1 MQDRQSAAKFGPGF
15 APAISRIG
23 HPFVFISLSVGVV
36 IALRVANRAGLT
48 ILLIL
53 LVCVIVPMA
62 PLLFRGVRFGEWSDA
77 DVSVRTER
85 TRFYPKA
92 IPILTFAIVVMLLLR
107 APNFAVR
114 GAVVTLALLIVAGLV
129 NFRLKLSLHALF
141 AFYSTMILFRASLVA
156 GILGLALALLVF
168 WSRLYLQRHDLK
180 EVLAGATVGLI
191 GGIVAAWWP

>member
-1 MQDRQSAAKFGPGF
+1 VERRRYF
-15 APAISRIG
+15 
-23 HPFVFISLSVGVV
+23 
-36 IALRVANRAGLT
+36 RADG
-48 ILLIL
+48 
-53 LVCVIVPMA
+53 A
-62 PLLFRGVRFGEWSDA
+62 HS
-77 DVSVRTER
+77 
-85 TRFYPKA
+85 FYPKA

-180 EVLAGATVGLI
+180 EVLAGAAVGLV
-191 GGIVAAWWP
+191 GGIVAA